1 MFAIQLSEI
10 EVLLLGVFRRIT
22 PGAYPDFKSPQVLD
36 GYKSLQEK
44 GLVRLKFHEDGSLA
58 TVTLTQKGWSM
69 L

>member
-1 MFAIQLSEI
+1 MSAIQLSEI
-10 EVLLLGVFRRIT
+10 EVLLLGVFRRIK
-22 PGAYPDFKSPQVLD
+22 PGAYPDFKSPLVLA

-44 GLVRLKFHEDGSLA
+44 GLVHLKFYEDGSLA

>member
-1 MFAIQLSEI
+1 MYAIELDEI
-10 EVLLLGVFRRIT
+10 ETWLFGLFRRIT
-22 PGAYPDFKSPQVLD
+22 PGEYPDFKSPQVLA

-44 GLVRLKFHEDGSLA
+44 GLVHLKFHEDGSLA